1 MLKDRLPP
9 AKRKRKDNPANRL
22 KARAEE
28 LGHSGLYATKT
39 PEELLSYIENYTGA
53 EKVIAYVIH
62 GLTVNMMAMHI
73 AKQENKVAK
82 KQIRRKAA

>member
-39 PEELLSYIENYTGA
+39 PDELKAYIEKYNGP
-53 EKVIAYVIH
+53 EKVIAYLIF

-82 KQIRRKAA
+82 KQPKRKAA